1 MYACA
6 RVCVRP
12 WGGERRD
19 VGVCDAMLLGNATI
33 FSFPK
38 GQHFKNQKN
47 GGGNNERNNTRK
59 VPQIEGH
66 EVQIERTQ
74 RMTYIKDITMQF
86 KNGGDK
92 GRIQDFPRGKK
103 GKKHESLF
111 KSSEIKMALNFPK
124 TKMDRCPQNSEEKPF
139 TSSVGALRELLLGT
153 TQQRHI

>member
-86 KNGGDK
+86 KNVVIKAGS
-92 GRIQDFPRGKK
+92 RISREERKEKNTSHFLKVR
-103 GKKHESLF
+103 
-111 KSSEIKMALNFPK
+111 KS
-124 TKMDRCPQNSEEKPF
+124 RW
-139 TSSVGALRELLLGT
+139 
-153 TQQRHI
+153 H